1 MMTDRQLIERFLEL
15 QEHPEQVTDAV
26 VQHALEDLQMRELL
40 EQMAFAKRAFRN
52 EELQNE
58 EPDVERE
65 WEKFIADEDTTQDHS
80 RYSIMQF
87 RKMAAT
93 FIGVVF
99 ALGIAFAAVH
109 IVRHAVGGDL
119 KSPTQEMQITDSHQQ
134 KLPAEAVKADTVAT
148 MQPVVFDNVPL
159 EKILPQIAAYY
170 QVDVLFQNEATSQ
183 LRFHFVW
190 KPEDGLDHAIEKLN
204 RFESLEIGLEE
215 NMIIVE

>member
-1 MMTDRQLIERFLEL
+1 MTDRQLIEKFLEL
-15 QEHPEQVTDAV
+15 QEHPEHVTDE
-26 VQHALEDLQMRELL
+26 QWLQTLSDPEMHELL

-52 EELQNE
+52 EELQSE

-99 ALGIAFAAVH
+99 ALGIAFAAVY

-134 KLPAEAVKADTVAT
+134 KLPAEVVKADTVAT

-170 QVDVLFQNEATSQ
+170 QVDVSFQNKAARQ
-183 LRFHFVW
+183 LRFHYVW
-190 KPEDGLDHAIEKLN
+190 KPDDGLDHAIEKLN
-204 RFESLEIGLEE
+204 RFESLDIRLED

>member
-1 MMTDRQLIERFLEL
+1 MMTDRQLIERFLEC

-26 VQHALEDLQMRELL
+26 VQHALDDLQMRELL

-52 EELQNE
+52 EELQSE

-134 KLPAEAVKADTVAT
+134 KLPAEVVKADTVAT

-170 QVDVLFQNEATSQ
+170 QVDVSFQNEAARQ
-183 LRFHFVW
+183 LRFHYVW
-190 KPEDGLDHAIEKLN
+190 KPDDGLDHAIEKLN
-204 RFESLEIGLEE
+204 RFESLDIRLED

>member
-65 WEKFIADEDTTQDHS
+65 WEKFIEDEDTTQDYS

-109 IVRHAVGGDL
+109 IVRYAVGGDF
-119 KSPTQEMQITDSHQQ
+119 KSPTQEMQITNSHQQ
-134 KLPAEAVKADTVAT
+134 KLPAEAAKVDTVAT

>member
-1 MMTDRQLIERFLEL
+1 MTDRQLIEKFLEL
-15 QEHPEQVTDAV
+15 QEHPEHVTDE
-26 VQHALEDLQMRELL
+26 QWLQTLSDPEMHELL

-52 EELQNE
+52 EELQSE

-80 RYSIMQF
+80 QYSIMQF

-109 IVRHAVGGDL
+109 IVRHAVEGDL

-170 QVDVLFQNEATSQ
+170 QVDVSFQNEADRQ
-183 LRFHFVW
+183 LRFHYVW
-190 KPEDGLDHAIEKLN
+190 KPDDGLDHAIEKLN
-204 RFESLEIGLEE
+204 RFESLDIRLED